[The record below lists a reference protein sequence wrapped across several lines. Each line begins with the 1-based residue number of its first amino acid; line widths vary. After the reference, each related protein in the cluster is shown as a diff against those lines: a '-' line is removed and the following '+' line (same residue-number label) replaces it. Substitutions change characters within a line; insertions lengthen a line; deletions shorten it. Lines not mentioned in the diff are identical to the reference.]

1 MPSADPRDT
10 PAMRQHARFKQ
21 RHPDCLLWFRIGD
34 FYELFDDDAVIASK
48 ALGLTLT
55 QRTEGIP
62 MCGMPYHQLDAY
74 LRRALAQGLR
84 VAICDQV
91 QDAAE
96 AKGIVE
102 RAVTRVLTPG
112 TLVDQSL
119 LEDERSANLAAV
131 AFLGPA
137 RAASRGGPNGKGRHG
152 TAGENGDSA
161 HEPGLAA
168 LAIAELSTGAF
179 FVTRCPAEGQAL
191 IDELARRQVT
201 ELLYAETADGKR
213 PPRVARLIQA
223 LGLSATPQP
232 QWHFR
237 TAEAHEALR
246 QQFGVKTFE
255 GLGFRDEDP
264 ELVPAG
270 ALVRYLRAT
279 QTPEDDAGSDN
290 RSAHPLPASK
300 RGPRPTLAHLQPPR
314 RELVSDRLI
323 LDAASLRALEIDRTI
338 RSGALEGS
346 LLGIFLGPGQKSACR
361 TAMGKRLL
369 REWLVRP
376 PAVLETIAGRQRAV
390 ASLVED
396 RRLAGEVAEALEGVQ
411 DVPRIAARLAL
422 GRVTPRD
429 LVGLGKS
436 LAAGVRLAETLRHA
450 PALAGLRGLL
460 ASVESALLPVAE
472 RVAKLCVD
480 APPAHLREG
489 GLIRD
494 GVDAALDEA
503 RGLKASAEAWLAKY
517 QAELIARHN
526 LPSLKVAF
534 NKVFGFYIE
543 LPRAQAQ
550 RAPAEFSRRQTLTN
564 AERFITPELKA
575 FEDKVQHADARALER
590 EQALFAELCGEAAGL
605 LRPMRV
611 FAEAIAELDVL
622 RCFADKAAERRW
634 CRPELTDAPSLSIVQ
649 GRHPVLDELLGR
661 DFVPNDVALG
671 PVPPSEPA
679 APATSPEE
687 QNAGAAASLALITGP
702 NMAGKSTFIRQT
714 ALLTILA
721 HAGSCIPAER
731 AVIGLADRVFTRVG
745 ADDALHAGQ
754 STFMV
759 EMIETASILHHC
771 TARSLVVLD
780 EIGRGTSTLD
790 GLSLAWAIA
799 ERLAGNRDQQIE
811 GSRDQGLD
819 DSIPRSLG
827 ASVPSPRTLFATH
840 YHELTR
846 LEDLRPGR
854 VRNLHVAVR
863 EFTAGD
869 GQPQIVFLHRILPGR
884 TDRSY
889 GIHVARLAGL
899 PEAVVRRAREVMESL
914 SVEHAELA
922 TPTPPTP
929 TGEHA
934 GQHAG
939 QHAAR
944 SDGPAQPVRMHTP
957 PPPPTKAAGQL
968 ALFTEFVPHPAVD
981 ALRELKLETLTP
993 MQAFDAL
1000 RQLAELARHDRP

>member
-1 MPSADPRDT
+1 MPAADPRDT

-34 FYELFDDDAVIASK
+34 FYEMFDDDAVIASK

-55 QRTEGIP
+55 QRTEGVP
-62 MCGMPYHQLDAY
+62 MCGMPFHQVDAY

-119 LEDERSANLAAV
+119 LEDERSANLAAI
-131 AFLGPA
+131 AFLGPGKPA
-137 RAASRGGPNGKGRHG
+137 GNGK
-152 TAGENGDSA
+152 ANGSHA
-161 HEPGLAA
+161 AESIELAV

-179 FVTRCPAEGQAL
+179 FVTRCPAEGSAI
-191 IDELARRQVT
+191 IDELARRQVS

-213 PPRVARLIQA
+213 PPRVARVLTA
-223 LGLSATPQP
+223 LGLSGTPQP

-237 TAEAHEALR
+237 QSEAHEALR
-246 QQFGVKTFE
+246 QQFGVATFE
-255 GLGFRDEDP
+255 GFGFTEHDP
-264 ELVPAG
+264 ELIAAG

-279 QTPEDDAGSDN
+279 QTPGDDE
-290 RSAHPLPASK
+290 LPQPFVK
-300 RGPRPTLAHLQPPR
+300 RGTRPTLAHLQPPK
-314 RELVSDRLI
+314 RELSGERLV

-346 LLGIFLGPGQKSACR
+346 LLGVFLGPGQKSACR

-376 PAVLETIAGRQRAV
+376 SATLDVIEPRQRAV

-396 RRLAGEVAEALEGVQ
+396 RRLAGEIAEGLEPVQ

-422 GRVTPRD
+422 GRITPRD
-429 LVGLGKS
+429 LVALGRSLSAGVALGKV
-436 LAAGVRLAETLRHA
+436 LAGA
-450 PALAGLRGLL
+450 PALAGLRGAI
-460 ASVESALLPVAE
+460 ASVEAALTPLAQ
-472 RVAKLCVD
+472 RVQATCVEG
-480 APPAHLREG
+480 PPAHLREG
-489 GLIRD
+489 GLIKD

-517 QAELIARHN
+517 QAELIARYN

-543 LPRAQAQ
+543 LPRAQAS

-564 AERFITPELKA
+564 AERFITPELKT

-590 EQALFAELCGEAAGL
+590 EQALFADLCAAAGPL
-605 LRPMRV
+605 LGPMRV
-611 FAEAIAELDVL
+611 FSEAIAELDVI

-634 CRPELTDAPSLSIVQ
+634 CRPELSAEPVLRATQ

-661 DFVPNDVALG
+661 DFVPNDVSLG
-671 PVPPSEPA
+671 
-679 APATSPEE
+679 SPE
-687 QNAGAAASLALITGP
+687 GSLALITGP

-714 ALLTILA
+714 ALLTLLA
-721 HAGSCIPAER
+721 HAGSFIPAD
-731 AVIGLADRVFTRVG
+731 AATIGLCDRIFTRVG

-771 TARSLVVLD
+771 TPRSLVILD

-799 ERLAGNRDQQIE
+799 ERLAGDAKPATP
-811 GSRDQGLD
+811 SH
-819 DSIPRSLG
+819 SPTPVIPRG
-827 ASVPSPRTLFATH
+827 PRTLFATH

-846 LEDLRPGR
+846 LEDLRPQQ
-854 VRNLHVAVR
+854 VRNLHVSVK
-863 EFTAGD
+863 EFAGTS
-869 GQPQIVFLHRILPGR
+869 GLAQIVFLHRILPGR

-889 GIHVARLAGL
+889 GIHVAKLAGL
-899 PEAVVRRAREVMESL
+899 PDAVIRRAGEVMDSL
-914 SVEHAELA
+914 SVEHAEPGSA
-922 TPTPPTP
+922 TTAPSTTQSAA
-929 TGEHA
+929 TGP
-934 GQHAG
+934 Q
-939 QHAAR
+939 R
-944 SDGPAQPVRMHTP
+944 PRRMDRP
-957 PPPPTKAAGQL
+957 PPPSAGQL
-968 ALFTEFVPHPAVD
+968 ALFTEFLPHPAV
-981 ALRELKLETLTP
+981 AELRELKLETLTP

-1000 RQLAELARHDRP
+1000 RQLAELAKHDRP